1 MNDLAGAV
9 RSAVLEA
16 NRLHRDLAIQAR
28 VIRGNGRVD
37 VYDAISRLDVP
48 LFFTKLDGLLGAY
61 YRHPSPGI
69 LVTTERP
76 LNQQRFTAAHELGHH
91 WLGHAP
97 SIDDTQSALRRM
109 PFQQGRG
116 DGIQE
121 IGAETFAASFLL
133 PRWLLDWH
141 CERQDWTD
149 DTFADPV
156 MIYQLALRV
165 GVSYSAT
172 VWTLQRYGVFDR
184 NYALAA
190 AGLEVKELKK
200 RLLRGYKPANYRG
213 DVWLVTERDEP
224 LSVYGGPLDLLV
236 VKLREQSG
244 GGYLW
249 RVQTMDDKALAI
261 VADEREMVPDA
272 TVGSPTLRVLTAS
285 ARGRYQGILSLAQ
298 VRPWQPADALH
309 SLDFSYDF
317 QGAHLQGW
325 YKDQRDRYRDNLAAA

>member
-1 MNDLAGAV
+1 MNDYAGAI

-16 NRLHRDLAIQAR
+16 NRLHRDLAIQAK
-28 VIRGNGRVD
+28 VIRGDGRVD
-37 VYDAISRLDVP
+37 VYDVISRLHVP

-69 LVTTERP
+69 LVTTQRP

-109 PFQQGRG
+109 PFQQGQG
-116 DGIQE
+116 DSIQE

-133 PRWLLDWH
+133 PRWLLEWH

-149 DTFADPV
+149 DTFADPI

-165 GVSYSAT
+165 GVSYAAT

-184 NYALAA
+184 NFALAA
-190 AGLEVKELKK
+190 ANLEVKDLKK
-200 RLLRGYKPANYRG
+200 RLLRGYKPTNYRG
-213 DVWLVTERDEP
+213 DVWLVTERDET
-224 LSVYGGPLDLLV
+224 LSVHGGPLDLLV
-236 VKLREQSG
+236 VKLREHSG

-249 RVQTMDDKALAI
+249 GVRTIDDKALAI
-261 VADEREMVPDA
+261 VADDRESDA
-272 TVGSPTLRVLTAS
+272 TVGGPTLRVLTAS
-285 ARGRYQGILSLAQ
+285 ARGRHQGILALAQ
-298 VRPWQPADALH
+298 ARPWQPAQALNR
-309 SLDFSYDF
+309 LDVLYDF

>member
-1 MNDLAGAV
+1 MNDIAGAV
-9 RSAVLEA
+9 RLAVLEA
-16 NRLHRDLAIQAR
+16 NRLHRDLGIQAR

-97 SIDDTQSALRRM
+97 SIDDTHSALRRM

-116 DGIQE
+116 DNIQE

-149 DTFADPV
+149 DTFSDPI

-165 GVSYSAT
+165 GVSYAAT

-184 NYALAA
+184 NFAFAA
-190 AGLEVKELKK
+190 AAVEVKELKK
-200 RLLRGYKPANYRG
+200 RLLRGYKPTNYRG
-213 DVWLVTERDEP
+213 DVWLVTESDERRP
-224 LSVYGGPLDLLV
+224 VHGGPLDLLV

-249 RVQTMDDKALAI
+249 RVKTIDDEALAI
-261 VADEREMVPDA
+261 VDDEREMIPDS

-285 ARGRYQGILSLAQ
+285 ARGRYEGVLALSQA
-298 VRPWQPADALH
+298 RPWQPAEVLS
-309 SLDFSYDF
+309 SLQFHYDF
-317 QGAHLQGW
+317 HGAHSQGW